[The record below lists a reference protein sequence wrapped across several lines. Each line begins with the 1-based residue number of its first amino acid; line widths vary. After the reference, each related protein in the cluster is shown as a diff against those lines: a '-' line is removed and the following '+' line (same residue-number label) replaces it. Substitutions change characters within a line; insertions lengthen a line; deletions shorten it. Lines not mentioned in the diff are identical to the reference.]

1 MCIKSFSLHYKYIL
15 VYFFCKIRNKEEF
28 FVKKQG
34 FLKHFAAVFLC
45 AVLALGSFSACN
57 RGSGSKTVYW
67 LLNSSIRNLD
77 PQTATQD
84 SELLVIKNCFAPL
97 FEKDANGE
105 MFSSFVESYGASD
118 DGKKYVFKLYDDK
131 VWSIYSGRKI
141 ETYAP
146 LTAQDFKFAIE
157 RLFTDNKNADVMAVL
172 KNIKNADKV
181 LSGEAEVSK
190 LGISCPDDYTLEIRL
205 SQPTSSLL
213 EAFTSHELFPCNEQF
228 FKSTSGRYGL
238 SDELIIFNGSFC
250 LSDWGESSVK
260 LVKNPNSPE
269 KVLASAVTLF
279 LPKDTREEVKLLESG
294 DIDAA
299 FLSSQKMDTLKSE
312 NFNTSEHTSVVW
324 TLVLNQADELWQNAN
339 LRSALLYCT
348 DRSIFKNGKAA
359 HLHPASRIVSD
370 TAMLGGEKYGELTK
384 NIGAP
389 KYNTQA
395 AKALYALALSELEK
409 TKIYNTPILIVD
421 SPLYKDSFSALNQI
435 YQRELSLY
443 FSAEY
448 LSESALVARVKNG
461 NFSAALLPLYVTADT
476 PSVTLEYF
484 SQGSQSCILPI
495 TNPDFADNIA
505 SVGALSLSK
514 ESAEKF
520 GEAESALYQS
530 GLVNPLFYESSYFV
544 TSKSVS
550 GFVQDSYGTVLFK
563 NVVKK

>member
-1 MCIKSFSLHYKYIL
+1 M
-15 VYFFCKIRNKEEF
+15 
-28 FVKKQG
+28 KKRQV
-34 FLKHFAAVFLC
+34 FKRFAAVALSAIIVLSCLC
-45 AVLALGSFSACN
+45 ACN
-57 RGSGSKTVYW
+57 RSGSGKTVYW
-67 LLNSSIRNLD
+67 LLDSSIRNLD
-77 PQTATQD
+77 PQTAEQD

-97 FEKDANGE
+97 FEKDQNGE
-105 MFSSFVESYGASD
+105 MFSSFVESYGSSP
-118 DGKKYVFKLYDDK
+118 DGLKYVFNLYKDK
-131 VWSIYSGRKI
+131 VWSIYSGRKT

-157 RLFTDNKNADVMAVL
+157 RLFTDNKTADVMAVL

-181 LSGEAEVSK
+181 LSGEADVSK
-190 LGISCPDDYTLEIRL
+190 LAVTCPDDYTLEINL
-205 SQPTSSLL
+205 SEPTSSLL
-213 EAFTSHELFPCNEQF
+213 EAFTSHELFPCNEEF

-260 LVKNPNSPE
+260 LIKNPNSPD
-269 KVLASAVTLF
+269 KVSASAVTLF
-279 LPKDTREEVKLLESG
+279 LPKDTREHVKLLESG

-312 NFNTSEHTSVVW
+312 NFNTSERTSVVW
-324 TLVLNQADELWQNAN
+324 TLVLNENDELWQNAN
-339 LRSALLYCT
+339 LRSALLACT
-348 DRSIFKNGKAA
+348 DRSIFKNGGE
-359 HLHPASRIVSD
+359 HLHPADRIVSD
-370 TAMLGGEKYGELTK
+370 TAMLGGEKYGALTK
-384 NIGAP
+384 GIRAP
-389 KYNTQA
+389 AFNAEA
-395 AKALYALALSELEK
+395 AKASYTLALSELEK
-409 TKIYNTPILIVD
+409 TKIYNTPVLIVD

-448 LSESALVARVKNG
+448 LSESALVARVKNS

-484 SQGSQSCILPI
+484 FQGSQSCILPI
-495 TNPDFADNIA
+495 AIPEFADNFA
-505 SVGALSLSK
+505 GVGALSLSK

-520 GEAESALYQS
+520 GKAEGALYES

-550 GFVQDSYGTVLFK
+550 GFAEDSYGTVLFK

>member
-1 MCIKSFSLHYKYIL
+1 M
-15 VYFFCKIRNKEEF
+15 
-28 FVKKQG
+28 KKQS
-34 FLKHFAAVFLC
+34 FLKRFSAVFLC
-45 AVLALGSFSACN
+45 AVLALCSFSACN
-57 RGSGSKTVYW
+57 RSGSGKTIYW
-67 LLNSSIRNLD
+67 LLDSSIRNLD

-97 FEKDANGE
+97 FEKDQNGE
-105 MFSSFVESYGASD
+105 MFSSFVESYGTSD
-118 DGKKYVFKLYDDK
+118 DGLKYVFNLYDDK
-131 VWSIYSGRKI
+131 VWSIYSRRKT

-146 LTAQDFKFAIE
+146 LTAHDFKFAIQ
-157 RLFTDNKNADVMAVL
+157 RLFTDNKNADVMAIL
-172 KNIKNADKV
+172 KNIKNAEKV

-190 LGISCPDDYTLEIRL
+190 LGVSCPDDYTLEIRL
-205 SQPTSSLL
+205 SEPTSSLL

-279 LPKDTREEVKLLESG
+279 LPKDTREQVKLLESG

-312 NFNTSEHTSVVW
+312 GFNVSERTSVVW
-324 TLVLNQADELWQNAN
+324 ALVLNENDELWQNEN

-348 DRSIFKNGKAA
+348 DRSVFENGKAT
-359 HLHPASRIVSD
+359 HLHSASRIVSD
-370 TAMLGGEKYGELTK
+370 TAMLGGERYGTLTK
-384 NIGAP
+384 EIGAP
-389 KYNTQA
+389 KYNAQA
-395 AKALYALALSELEK
+395 AKATYELALTELEK
-409 TKIYNTPILIVD
+409 TKIYNTPVLIVD
-421 SPLYKDSFSALNQI
+421 APLYKDSFSALNQI

-448 LSESALVARVKNG
+448 LSESAVVSRVKSG

-476 PSVTLEYF
+476 PSATLEYF

-495 TNPDFADNIA
+495 TIGEFEDNFS

-514 ESAEKF
+514 ESAEKY
-520 GEAESALYQS
+520 GKAESALYDS

-544 TSKSVS
+544 SSKSVS
-550 GFVQDSYGTVLFK
+550 GFSEDSYGTVLFK